1 MGVLIQLLSCKFKG
15 ERSESELDAIREFKI
30 MELLSDDP
38 SMILM
43 FKNKCITDNMW
54 KIAIEN
60 EPSLF
65 QYMTNPSE
73 EMILLALRED
83 GANIKYLP
91 KMGITI
97 TPKMAYTALK
107 NYPGAIY
114 LLPIDLQTRNVKE
127 FACTEDPTLMKE
139 MDLKKEFVE
148 RQLRKDPLLV
158 RFLKNPTGDQW
169 CRALEASPNICA
181 FIETFTPRM
190 KEIML
195 RKYPEMIQM
204 IPRLRDSL

>member
-1 MGVLIQLLSCKFKG
+1 M
-15 ERSESELDAIREFKI
+15 DAIREFKI

-65 QYMTNPSE
+65 QYMTNPNE

-107 NYPGAIY
+107 SYHGAIY
-114 LLPIDLQTRNVKE
+114 LLPLDLQTRNVKE

-139 MDLKKEFVE
+139 MDLKREFIE

-158 RFLKNPTGDQW
+158 RFLKNPTEDQW